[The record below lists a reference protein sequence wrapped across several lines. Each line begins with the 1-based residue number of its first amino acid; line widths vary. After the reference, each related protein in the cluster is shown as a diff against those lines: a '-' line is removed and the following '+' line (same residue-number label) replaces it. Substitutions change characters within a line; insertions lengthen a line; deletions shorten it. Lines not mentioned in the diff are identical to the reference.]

1 MYSKVGGKKHNVSK
15 CVCVSTFL
23 HICVQIYG
31 FVFVCMCMFACM
43 MCAYWH
49 KSTSALCG
57 IVNASKQS
65 LSVLPLHAG
74 GLRVVL
80 WRTAQWG
87 SMETFAGKELKTN
100 LLLDR
105 KETYSKGK
113 PREKNDSCR
122 KASSRISSRRRSS
135 SWASSNCCRCCSFS
149 ESHQRSK
156 LEYKYFQ
163 SPFPD
168 HERKSRR

>member
-1 MYSKVGGKKHNVSK
+1 MWVSAS
-15 CVCVSTFL
+15 VCVPACT
-23 HICVQIYG
+23 CECKYIYIG
-31 FVFVCMCMFACM
+31 LCLFACACMFVCM

-168 HERKSRR
+168 HERSGKSRR